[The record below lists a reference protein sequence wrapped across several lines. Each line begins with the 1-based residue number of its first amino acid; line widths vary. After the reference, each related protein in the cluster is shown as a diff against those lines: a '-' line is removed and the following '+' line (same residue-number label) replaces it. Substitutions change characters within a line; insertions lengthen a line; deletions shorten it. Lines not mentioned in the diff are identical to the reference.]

1 MFLMRSRKQLI
12 YFIASLILS
21 VTILGWLFSTVPV
34 SEVLALL
41 NNADRRAVVCFVAL
55 SLLTSFFR
63 MLRYRLLLGL
73 SGEHP
78 ARLPLF
84 LVVLVRNLFSDLLP
98 ARIGS
103 LIYIYI
109 VNARL
114 GVAFGAATSS
124 FTLAFFF
131 DILALAPIALYA
143 AFSSLSSAG
152 LLSPLNLIAGA
163 LAIGISSALII
174 QILPW
179 AFGKAAS
186 VLKNS
191 TAGSA
196 AQRCGEVIK
205 AAQQDLW
212 RIRKAGIYARVFV
225 LSVAVRL
232 GKYLTLYAF
241 LLALLLPRGFT
252 LQTLSFSRVFPGLCA
267 AELAASLPVSGI
279 AGLGA
284 YQGAW
289 VFTFTLLGFPQ
300 DIAKVTSLAHHLF
313 TQVWGYSLG
322 AVALLILLVP
332 LIRKGNAGLSAPGS

>member
-1 MFLMRSRKQLI
+1 MQSRKNLI
-12 YFIASLILS
+12 YLAASLILS
-21 VTILGWLFSTVPV
+21 VTILAWLFSTVSL
-34 SEVLALL
+34 SEIISLIRG
-41 NNADRRAVVCFVAL
+41 ADRRWILCFVAL
-55 SLLTSFFR
+55 SLLTSLFR

-73 SGEHP
+73 SGAKP
-78 ARLPLF
+78 ASLPLF

-109 VNARL
+109 VNVRL
-114 GVAFGAATSS
+114 GVALSAATSS

-143 AFSSLSSAG
+143 AVSSLSSEG
-152 LLSPLNLIAGA
+152 LLSPVNLAAGA
-163 LAIGISSALII
+163 LAIGAGSALII

-179 AFGKAAS
+179 CFGKASAI
-186 VLKNS
+186 LENRK
-191 TAGSA
+191 AGSA
-196 AQRCGEVIK
+196 SHRCAGFIK
-205 AAQQDLW
+205 AAQQDML
-212 RIRKAGIYARVFV
+212 RIREAGIYARVFV

-252 LQTLSFSRVFPGLCA
+252 LQELSFSRVFPGLCA

-289 VFTFTLLGFPQ
+289 VFTFTLLGFPL
-300 DIAKVTSLAHHLF
+300 DIAKLTSLAHHLF
-313 TQVWGYSLG
+313 TQTWGYSLG
-322 AVALLILLVP
+322 VLALLILLLPVTQRRSSSSR
-332 LIRKGNAGLSAPGS
+332 LR